1 MSLRQLWISTL
12 LLFLASLTFF
22 YFAVLATGEYGN
34 AGWYLLFWLFCTG
47 LFVASSLLLSKLL
60 KLRELA
66 TSLLLTI
73 FILVG
78 LYSSSPIGLMGFGLP
93 ILLLFALFAAIL
105 LIVARVKG
113 VN

>member
-1 MSLRQLWISTL
+1 M

-22 YFAVLATGEYGN
+22 YFALLATGENGN

-47 LFVASSLLLSKLL
+47 LFITSSLLLSKLL
-60 KLRELA
+60 RLRKLA
-66 TSLLLTI
+66 TSLLLII
-73 FILVG
+73 FTLFG

-93 ILLLFALFAAIL
+93 VLFLFGLFGAIL
-105 LIVARVKG
+105 LIVARIKG